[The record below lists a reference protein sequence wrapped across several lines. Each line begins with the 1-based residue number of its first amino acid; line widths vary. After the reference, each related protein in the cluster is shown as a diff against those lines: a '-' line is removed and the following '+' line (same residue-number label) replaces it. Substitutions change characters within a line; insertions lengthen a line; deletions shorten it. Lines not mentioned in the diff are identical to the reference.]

1 MKRSK
6 IVLLL
11 LCIALAVSAV
21 GFLSVSAGKSNR
33 DVATNASFAGG
44 IDTGTWYVAGGVTGA
59 DNTIVFNSETNDSII
74 SKQYAAELADYGV
87 NDVLNADVTMTIAAL
102 PEGAVFS
109 VRFGLEMF
117 MLDAGV
123 ANSGEIAFTGTDGGG
138 IGISVNTYDANGQ
151 KTTLHTGTSDYVAA
165 GTEFV
170 LSADAATGGKFSIS
184 FGNGTDT
191 AAFWS
196 NAQAENQ
203 PFDAVG
209 YFGFSKAASAENVNV
224 VISSAVAT
232 AYAYDNPSNPVEVT
246 ETFDNNAFNKEAWF
260 TISSGTGEYAGSELT
275 VKDGELLF
283 NNTNEALISTRHEYS
298 NFELTFDITDMHR
311 EAEIDADGNVINPV
325 SGWIGI
331 AFGSASHDSSFDDS
345 VRRSTFFQFEPYQT
359 NNADAVEGGRYLL
372 WENYVPLGRTDIA
385 FADGYNF
392 WNEDDV
398 KGRTINVKFTMIDG
412 VFSCWAKYED
422 EADFSE
428 TPHYTYD
435 MGYTPLGYV
444 RVLTYGGFT
453 GGYMA
458 IDNLKIVNKD
468 FNAEDYKVE
477 IGYTSNVV
485 EYDPFEYTDTWN
497 DNDLLADGA
506 WYAEGGCGGTV
517 AVSVVWAAAALLAA
531 AAAALAAIRKKEKGG
546 NRK

>member
-1 MKRSK
+1 M
-6 IVLLL
+6 
-11 LCIALAVSAV
+11 ALAVSAV

-33 DVATNASFAGG
+33 DVATNASFAGS

-59 DNTIVFNSETNDSII
+59 DNAIVFNSETNDSII

-123 ANSGEIAFTGTDGGG
+123 ANSGEIAFTGTAGGG
-138 IGISVNTYDANGQ
+138 ISVSVNSYDANGQ

-165 GTEFV
+165 GTAFV

-203 PFDAVG
+203 PFDCVG

-232 AYAYDNPSNPVEVT
+232 AYAYDNPSNPVEVL

-260 TISSGTGEYAGSELT
+260 TISHGTGEYEGSELT
-275 VKDGELLF
+275 VQNGELLF

-331 AFGSASHDSSFDDS
+331 AFGSAAHDSSFDDS

-359 NNADAVEGGRYLL
+359 NNTDAVTGGRYLL
-372 WENYVPLGRTDIA
+372 WENYVAQGATNIQ
-385 FADGYNF
+385 FVDGYNF
-392 WNEDDV
+392 WNENDV
-398 KGRTINVKFTMIDG
+398 NDANGNPRTINLKFTMIDG

-435 MGYTPLGYV
+435 LGYTPLGYV

-477 IGYTSNVV
+477 IGYTSNIV

-506 WYAEGGCGGTV
+506 WNTEGGCSGSAATS
-517 AVSVVWAAAALLAA
+517 AAWAAAALLAA
-531 AAAALAAIRKKEKGG
+531 SAAALVVIRKREKGG